1 MKSLFESLLNRFSMM
16 CVTVSTIIT
25 IPVKRECVIP
35 RRTIEVCRVWLRYI
49 QHTPAITPV
58 NSVWRRIRTQQKV
71 VSVSPYRTTLSYL
84 AAVWVDPRK
93 FNHVNRVTLYGNPP
107 SLPSR
112 VTLFQNGN
120 LDSNPCNTHQ
130 IPNELFWVTHVR

>member
-1 MKSLFESLLNRFSMM
+1 MLTKMM
-16 CVTVSTIIT
+16 TKKNVSATRKT
-25 IPVKRECVIP
+25 G
-35 RRTIEVCRVWLRYI
+35 
-49 QHTPAITPV
+49 
-58 NSVWRRIRTQQKV
+58 
-71 VSVSPYRTTLSYL
+71 SPCSL
-84 AAVWVDPRK
+84 AAVGVVPRQIT
-93 FNHVNRVTLYGNPP
+93 HVNRVTLYGNPP